1 MQTESALHLRR
12 QDSYAIALT
21 FAVADGDLVVAEVH
35 VFDPKPDAFHE
46 SKPCSVEEFGHES
59 VVATQLRDNF
69 LGFVP
74 CEDNWNLGRPFPARS
89 T

>member
-1 MQTESALHLRR
+1 MDCANFLKMQTESALHLRR

-46 SKPCSVEEFGHES
+46 VE
-59 VVATQLRDNF
+59 ALLRR
-69 LGFVP
+69 GV
-74 CEDNWNLGRPFPARS
+74 RP
-89 T
+89 